1 MTNQPTPIAEA
12 VPTPSAI
19 VRHLDAYVIGQEE
32 AKKAISVAV
41 YLHYR
46 KLDLARRSGT
56 ALAKSNLLLVG
67 PSGTGKTLLCE
78 TLAGCL
84 GVPFVTAS
92 ATSLAQTRYVNDE
105 IEAILRRLVDQ
116 AGGDDALAGRGIVF
130 IDEIDK
136 LKANPTEGRGTS
148 GENVQHALLKI
159 MEGTPVKLEAGRFVD
174 TTDILFICGGAFVG
188 LDTIMAQGRSL
199 GYIGATEDDNQA
211 ILDRLN
217 RRVKPTDL
225 FEFGLIPEFT
235 GRLPVVT
242 RFNDLGRDLLIRIMT
257 EPKNA
262 IYRQYIDIL
271 GDQGVAL
278 EVGPPV
284 FEQIADVALEY
295 KTGARGLRGI
305 FEELMAP
312 ILYIIP
318 DHPEVRRVA
327 VDSLFTPP
335 RYFRS

>member
-1 MTNQPTPIAEA
+1 MNHETS

-32 AKKAISVAV
+32 AKKAVAVAV
-41 YLHYR
+41 YAHYR
-46 KLDLARRSGT
+46 KIDLARRSGS
-56 ALAKSNLLLVG
+56 ALSKSNLLLVG

-105 IEAILRRLVDQ
+105 IEAMLRRLADK
-116 AGGDDALAGRGIVF
+116 AGGDDALAARGIVF

-136 LKANPTEGRGTS
+136 LRAPAGESRGTS

-188 LDTIMAQGRSL
+188 LEQIMAQGRSL
-199 GYIGATEDDNQA
+199 GYIGASGADDEA
-211 ILDRLN
+211 VLDRLN
-217 RRVKPTDL
+217 RRIKPTDL

-235 GRLPVVT
+235 GRLPVVA
-242 RFNDLGRDLLIRIMT
+242 RFDALGRDRLVRIMT
-257 EPKNA
+257 EPTNA
-262 IYRQYIDIL
+262 IYRQYVDIL
-271 GDQGVAL
+271 RDQGVELTVAT
-278 EVGPPV
+278 PV
-284 FEQIADVALEY
+284 FEQIADIALEY
-295 KTGARGLRGI
+295 KTGARGLRGV
-305 FEELMAP
+305 FEEMMAP
-312 ILYIIP
+312 VLFQVP
-318 DHPEVRRVA
+318 DHPEIRRVSI
-327 VDSLFTPP
+327 DSLFAPP